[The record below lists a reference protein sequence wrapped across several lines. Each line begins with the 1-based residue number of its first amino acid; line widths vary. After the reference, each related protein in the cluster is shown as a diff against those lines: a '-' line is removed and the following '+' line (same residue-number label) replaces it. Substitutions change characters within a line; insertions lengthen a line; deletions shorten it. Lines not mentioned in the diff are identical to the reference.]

1 MRAVTAVLIT
11 ALLTLAVVAAAQ
23 PNEELVRVYKEALVH
38 DNYILVKTTIS
49 APFDLTMIK
58 LNISGYSS
66 KLVTAYSEI
75 EGRKVPAR
83 LEGDVLVFDLPGVY
97 REVNLVEIY
106 SDLYTYNA
114 THYILIEVPLSLSPI
129 GLDANVTAKIVF
141 PTEAIIEVR
150 PRGLMI
156 ERGDVYFMGVVKEG
170 NITVVKA
177 KVPVNTLF
185 LTIESLSRTI
195 IIDNPDYAVFR
206 DNVTIL
212 DISGARADYF
222 FYDLPLNVEVIG
234 VSGPLGAYPSRG
246 FVSYSVRE
254 TKTGKQVRVRLR
266 APPMGYGE
274 RAFLIIEYKVNLTK
288 TGEGVLVPAYM
299 GVGLLV
305 KNYTVTLKVR
315 GDFSGLSVKPLEI
328 REEGE
333 YKVALL
339 PNAGPLYI
347 GYLENI
353 TISELKIQAQ
363 VIPLKMVIGVSVLL
377 VIVVGSLFA
386 YLRLERKERVKEKKE
401 QVAATTILSEL
412 VDLERKRVESLEGLL
427 DTWDQSFRGK
437 LSWHVYRQRISVL
450 KRREET
456 LRAKADKLLAQA
468 PPDSKERRLAE
479 ELNFRIDTFKALLR
493 KLERI
498 ERNYRRGL
506 ITRREYKARSES
518 LKKTLEEEI
527 DKAYRVIAR
536 LEEL

>member
-11 ALLTLAVVAAAQ
+11 ALLMLAVVVAGQ
-23 PNEELVRVYKEALVH
+23 PNEELVRVHKEALIH

-66 KLVTAYSEI
+66 KLVAAYSEI

-106 SDLYTYNA
+106 GDLYTYNA

-141 PTEAIIEVR
+141 PTEAIMEVR
-150 PRGLMI
+150 PRGLTI
-156 ERGDVYFMGVVKEG
+156 ERGDVYFRGIVRGG
-170 NITVVKA
+170 NITVVRA

-195 IIDNPDYAVFR
+195 IIDNPDYAVFC
-206 DNVTIL
+206 DNITIL

-234 VSGPLGAYPSRG
+234 VNGPLGPYPNRG

-254 TKTGKQVRVRLR
+254 TKSGKQVRVRLR

-274 RAFLIIEYKVNLTK
+274 RAFLVIKYKVNLTK
-288 TGEGVLVPAYM
+288 TGEEVTLPAYI

-305 KNYTVTLKVR
+305 KNYTVVLKVR
-315 GDFSGLSVKPLEI
+315 GDFTSLSVKPLEL
-328 REEGE
+328 REEGG

-339 PNAGPLYI
+339 PSIGPLYT
-347 GYLENI
+347 GYIENV
-353 TISELKIQAQ
+353 TISGLKVQTYFVPVKTVAAATA
-363 VIPLKMVIGVSVLL
+363 LL
-377 VIVVGSLFA
+377 IVVVGSVFA
-386 YLRLERKERVKEKKE
+386 YLRLEKRERVKERKERV
-401 QVAATTILSEL
+401 AATTALS
-412 VDLERKRVESLEGLL
+412 DLIDAEKKRVEALEGLL
-427 DTWDQSFRGK
+427 DTWDKSFRGK
-437 LSWHVYRQRISVL
+437 LSWQAYRQRTSML

-456 LRAKADKLLAQA
+456 FRTKAEKLLVRI
-468 PPDSKERRLAE
+468 PPDSKERKLAE
-479 ELNFRIDTFKALLR
+479 ELDSHIDAFKASLR

-506 ITRREYKARSES
+506 ITRKEYKAQSEN
-518 LKKTLEEEI
+518 LRKTLEEEI

-536 LEEL
+536 LEEF